1 MSSAL
6 LCADLALDNSFVFVP
21 QAKPELLRKRLP
33 NLSKLAGVTLGS
45 RLEIRGAPEI
55 VLSGIPE
62 IDRLSDGLPR
72 GCLTEICGPVSSG
85 RTSVL
90 LAVIAAATRRQEICA
105 LVDTSDAFDP
115 QSAISAGVD
124 FKRLLW
130 VRCCAPNSYVKTRN
144 SNREDSS
151 SHANKASLKAAALAS
166 ENSRNDRS
174 ESAVEQALRITDLLL
189 QSGGFGLVVI
199 DLADVPFKTARRIPL
214 TSWFRFRR
222 AVEHTPTVLLVISQQ
237 SCAQTCASLLL
248 GLNGIEKVFSMPA
261 ASTSDAPAHAQLLRG
276 LSINAEL
283 LRSRL
288 ERKPVRSVRASFNTK
303 MSWAG

>member
-144 SNREDSS
+144 TNREDSS

>member
-6 LCADLALDNSFVFVP
+6 LCADLALDNPFVVP
-21 QAKPELLRKRLP
+21 QAKPDLLRKRLP

-55 VLSGIPE
+55 VFSGIPE
-62 IDRLSDGLPR
+62 IDMLSDGLPR

-115 QSAISAGVD
+115 QSATSAGVD

-130 VRCCAPNSYVKTRN
+130 VRCCAPNSYVRTRN
-144 SNREDSS
+144 TNREDSS
-151 SHANKASLKAAALAS
+151 SHANNASLKAAALAS

-174 ESAVEQALRITDLLL
+174 ESAVEQALRVTDLLL

-288 ERKPVRSVRASFNTK
+288 ERKPVRSVHASFNTK

>member
-62 IDRLSDGLPR
+62 IDRLSDGLPQ

-151 SHANKASLKAAALAS
+151 SHANKASLKAAVLAS